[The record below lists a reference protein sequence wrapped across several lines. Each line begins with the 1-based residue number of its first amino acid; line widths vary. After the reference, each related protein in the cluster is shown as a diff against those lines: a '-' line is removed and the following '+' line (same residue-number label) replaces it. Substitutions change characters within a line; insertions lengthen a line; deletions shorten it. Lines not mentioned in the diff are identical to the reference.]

1 MPAPGIVA
9 EIPGEASVT
18 CVCLCVLSRVRLS
31 TTPWTVVRQA
41 PLSRDFP
48 GKNTGM
54 DCHFLPQGI
63 FPTQES
69 NPDHLHCGQILYL
82 LSYEGSPR
90 YRLDQFEFPEEGLN
104 IDEVV
109 TWFG

>member
-1 MPAPGIVA
+1 MSDSCNHVNCSPPG
-9 EIPGEASVT
+9 
-18 CVCLCVLSRVRLS
+18 LSAHGIL
-31 TTPWTVVRQA
+31 QA
-41 PLSRDFP
+41 RI
-48 GKNTGM
+48 TGV
-54 DCHFLPQGI
+54 DSHFLLQRI

-90 YRLDQFEFPEEGLN
+90 YRLDQFEFSEVALN

-109 TWFG
+109 KWFG